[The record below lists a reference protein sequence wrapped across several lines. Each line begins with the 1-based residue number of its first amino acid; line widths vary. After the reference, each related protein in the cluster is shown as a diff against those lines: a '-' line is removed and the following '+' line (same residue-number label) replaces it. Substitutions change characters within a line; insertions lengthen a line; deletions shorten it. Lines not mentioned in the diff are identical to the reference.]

1 MKMKSFRYVASA
13 LVGVSTLGI
22 TGPVMAQQTEMDL
35 PADFHRYYG
44 QRVNH
49 WKDGERRIAKFDID
63 GDLNYD
69 GVIDNGDAADQ
80 GLFEATPPG
89 LIVGQGELTKIFIR
103 LSPYRVDFKGEI
115 VVSLELQGINRSD
128 KSGRFASQEE
138 ENASTA
144 QVRVW
149 RDAEKTQLL
158 LDSHDPSRR
167 VAEFSTQFKEY
178 PYNLPI
184 AVPRLVYVEGVSSS
198 PSYSGDVRLLGTVAN
213 RGNGTNAEGKRTILR
228 SFRTGFDHILLTVR
242 PEPMPKEFRND
253 NSDGV
258 WKSPPSSSK

>member
-69 GVIDNGDAADQ
+69 GVIDNFDAADQ

-89 LIVGQGELTKIFIR
+89 LIVGQGELTKIYIR

-144 QVRVW
+144 RVRVW
-149 RDAEKTQLL
+149 RDAEKTELL

-213 RGNGTNAEGKRTILR
+213 RGVGTNSESKRSILR
-228 SFRTGFDHILLTVR
+228 SFRTSFDHILLTVR
-242 PEPMPKEFRND
+242 PEPMAKEFRND